1 MAESIER
8 RFDYAFAEFAWAVFS
23 ELMLGHGAG
32 KPHAEALRDAIVE
45 VALAVFETME
55 TLGSIAMTAA
65 SVPGAGAAMPY

>member
-23 ELMLGHGAG
+23 EFMLGHGAG

-55 TLGSIAMTAA
+55 RLGSIATTAS
-65 SVPGAGAAMPY
+65 SVPGAGAAMSY

>member
-1 MAESIER
+1 MAESIEC
-8 RFDYAFAEFAWAVFS
+8 RFGYAFAEFAWALFL
-23 ELMLGHGAG
+23 EFMLGHGAG

-55 TLGSIAMTAA
+55 TLGSIATTAA